1 MISGTLPLLDVIVSF
16 FGIKFKTLVR
26 TRGGGGGG
34 DEGVCVLCIEDTL
47 TMSVCFN
54 LINCHGLGCVIIHQQ
69 ECQGYIKMQQ

>member
-26 TRGGGGGG
+26 TTGGGGGG
-34 DEGVCVLCIEDTL
+34 DEGVCVLCIKDSL

-54 LINCHGLGCVIIHQQ
+54 LINCHGLGHVITHEQ
-69 ECQGYIKMQQ
+69 ECQGYIKML